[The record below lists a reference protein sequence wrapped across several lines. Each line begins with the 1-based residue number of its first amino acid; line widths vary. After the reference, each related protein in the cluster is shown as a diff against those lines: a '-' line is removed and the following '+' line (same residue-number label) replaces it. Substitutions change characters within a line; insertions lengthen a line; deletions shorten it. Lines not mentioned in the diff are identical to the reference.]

1 MNNKT
6 IAIFS
11 FILFNKI
18 YLRKKSAVP
27 FLLFMSNFDD
37 QFRQEIIRSYT
48 FEGDS
53 FRLRTAMFDGHPIVG
68 AQINVPLCTLNRH
81 GLIAGATGT
90 EKTKT
95 LQLFAEN
102 LSNKGVPI
110 VLLDIKGDLSGLAES
125 GLINNK
131 IIERYEQLGGKK
143 WSPCHYPVEL
153 LTMSDEKGVRLRST
167 LIEFGPILLSKILG
181 LNETQ
186 TSFISLIFKYS
197 DDKHLSILDLK
208 DFIKILQ
215 YISDEGKDHSAK
227 DRKHIKKLSENF
239 PISTYYHVD
248 ELLTNMSI

>member
-1 MNNKT
+1 MP
-6 IAIFS
+6 
-11 FILFNKI
+11 
-18 YLRKKSAVP
+18 V
-27 FLLFMSNFDD
+27 
-37 QFRQEIIRSYT
+37 
-48 FEGDS
+48 
-53 FRLRTAMFDGHPIVG
+53 
-68 AQINVPLCTLNRH
+68 
-81 GLIAGATGT
+81 
-90 EKTKT
+90 
-95 LQLFAEN
+95 
-102 LSNKGVPI
+102 

-131 IIERYEQLGGKK
+131 IIERYEQLGGEK

-197 DDKHLSILDLK
+197 DDKHLPILDLK

-227 DRKHIKKLSENF
+227 DRKNIKKLSENF

-248 ELLTNMSI
+248 ELLTNMSIGEAFVTLRNENGQPTMLCVLFLYLLQ